1 MLPPLVNNYVYG
13 VETIDFEVRYKL
25 WVNEQSE
32 IRLQPAAKLWDLSD
46 YDGINNKTKAHACL
60 GGKSWEVPPR
70 AWLAFCIAQEPPNS
84 VKEWLQKG
92 EGVQRWKRG
101 CRGPD
106 GGCRKS
112 RKTAS
117 QRRARR
123 GGEIRAESVKSGG
136 MRGLGSS
143 STANPHLHV
152 ELMKTKRL
160 RRNPV
165 WLGAEQ
171 KPRENVCSVRQ
182 GREGNVVRCNLSFLT

>member
-1 MLPPLVNNYVYG
+1 MNNQRSGSRQQQSCGICLITMESITKQKPMSGRKIVGSAAEGLISILYCTGAPPPP
-13 VETIDFEVRYKL
+13 
-25 WVNEQSE
+25 Q
-32 IRLQPAAKLWDLSD
+32 LQPRSKRMTA
-46 YDGINNKTKAHACL
+46 
-60 GGKSWEVPPR
+60 E
-70 AWLAFCIAQEPPNS
+70 
-84 VKEWLQKG
+84 G

-117 QRRARR
+117 QRRARC
-123 GGEIRAESVKSGG
+123 GGEIRAETVKSGG

-165 WLGAEQ
+165 
-171 KPRENVCSVRQ
+171 
-182 GREGNVVRCNLSFLT
+182 